1 MFFRESRFSIDAIF
15 YRKNEDS
22 GNLVTESSD

>member
-1 MFFRESRFSIDAIF
+1 MFFRESRFFDHAIF
-15 YRKNEDS
+15 YRKNEDP